1 MAEFS
6 AQALD
11 LAAARVSVS
20 EFFDRHGVRWH
31 FVDLCHHGLLLR
43 RIPCRNDEDVEV
55 ARRKLFD
62 EMTPWDEEPRDSGS
76 AVCSAAS

>member
-55 ARRKLFD
+55 ARRKLIV
-62 EMTPWDEEPRDSGS
+62 EITPWIEVGL
-76 AVCSAAS
+76 AAGNPMRKATP